1 MKTFVTLSI
10 IALFCCATGTRAQQ
24 STLSPKMALFKEYCM
39 NVRNGMERQDT
50 TALQHCLAGFSRQE
64 YLQTGGNFT
73 YKGQTIALAPY
84 DNFTASDPASTGQ
97 PLSNHLKFD
106 PFYVDTLLASGLQL
120 VDIETPAPLRSDNY
134 DCKYIHQVIA
144 AKGKCKYKS
153 KGSGNKELFVVA
165 ENGGAI
171 NLTVRDPKNKV
182 EVKDKSP
189 NGKPSAEAIW
199 KMPRFSQ
206 YDVEIENKSDK
217 DISVI
222 IVSN

>member
-1 MKTFVTLSI
+1 MKTIITLSI
-10 IALFCCATGTRAQQ
+10 IALLCSATGTRAQQ
-24 STLSPKMALFKEYCM
+24 GTLSPKMALFKEYCM
-39 NVRNGMERQDT
+39 NVRNGMEGKDT
-50 TALQHCLAGFSRQE
+50 DVLQNCLKGFSRQE
-64 YLQTGGNFT
+64 YLQTGGDFT

-84 DNFTASDPASTGQ
+84 DNFTASDSASYGK
-97 PLSNHLKFD
+97 PLGNHLRFD
-106 PFYVDTLLASGLQL
+106 PFYVDTLLASGLQP
-120 VDIETPAPLRSDNY
+120 VEVETPALLRSDNY
-134 DCKYIHQVIA
+134 DCKYIHRVIT

-165 ENGGAI
+165 ENGGAV

-189 NGKPSAEAIW
+189 KGKPSAQAIW

-206 YDVEIENKSDK
+206 YDVEIENKSNK